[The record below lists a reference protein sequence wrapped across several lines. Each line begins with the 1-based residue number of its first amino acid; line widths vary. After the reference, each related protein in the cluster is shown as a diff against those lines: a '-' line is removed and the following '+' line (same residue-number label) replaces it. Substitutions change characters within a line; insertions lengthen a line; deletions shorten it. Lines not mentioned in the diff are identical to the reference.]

1 MRSGLCM
8 CGATDCPSCGPA
20 QGYSLSGPS
29 AEDVEERAKEIAIE
43 VLYDGDTDEFK
54 EVMEMMESEEINKS
68 LLAALKVLSG
78 KKSWNNNG
86 WMYDAL
92 RHLEEVRKRIE
103 ALQMLDFER
112 FEDQAREELKDA

>member
-1 MRSGLCM
+1 M
-8 CGATDCPSCGPA
+8 ATA
-20 QGYSLSGPS
+20 Q
-29 AEDVEERAKEIAIE
+29 DVEDRAKEIAIE

-112 FEDQAREELKDA
+112 FEDQAREELGDA

>member
-1 MRSGLCM
+1 M
-8 CGATDCPSCGPA
+8 ATA
-20 QGYSLSGPS
+20 Q
-29 AEDVEERAKEIAIE
+29 DVEDRAKEIAIE
-43 VLYDGDTDEFK
+43 VLYDSDTDEFK

-112 FEDQAREELKDA
+112 FEDQAREELGDA